1 LKYDCFSWFEFKSVD
16 VEIKFN
22 NSEKKNKI
30 YYSGSTDT
38 RAWSIYKSINQY
50 IKTNVRSMIDFERT
64 VYSIYFGT
72 IYDFIVYPVS
82 VIFCPS
88 KYNYLEQSIRHKKK
102 KRWLNLN
109 WCNMKDCYDSSKL
122 TLIVIDDVIILGVAQ
137 INRLNMYQFKI
148 FYFKRN
154 KQFYNYFIWCSVI
167 IARWTNKWTFQVWSF
182 SFNNSFLQIPVLV

>member
-1 LKYDCFSWFEFKSVD
+1 
-16 VEIKFN
+16 
-22 NSEKKNKI
+22 
-30 YYSGSTDT
+30 
-38 RAWSIYKSINQY
+38 
-50 IKTNVRSMIDFERT
+50 MIDFERT